1 MTKRMMANLYK
12 GLNAIGLEFEERES
26 RYWDKFYGESSD
38 LSVNGFLYNRD
49 ETPITMEQLAE
60 VLEIAKTRKT
70 YVVIMSE
77 MKPEKGGRVVGFLQ
91 KGLFDTVGDAIPPV
105 THTLRRNFSYFQE
118 DEMVLTLD
126 AVLQQLQEKLASFQ
140 IEAND
145 SALLKD
151 ASARLRKV
159 LRFEGCIIEREREIY
174 KYMGNVIEHNQAEA
188 LCNAI
193 HCMRL
198 TH

>member
-1 MTKRMMANLYK
+1 
-12 GLNAIGLEFEERES
+12 
-26 RYWDKFYGESSD
+26 
-38 LSVNGFLYNRD
+38 
-49 ETPITMEQLAE
+49 
-60 VLEIAKTRKT
+60 
-70 YVVIMSE
+70 
-77 MKPEKGGRVVGFLQ
+77 
-91 KGLFDTVGDAIPPV
+91 
-105 THTLRRNFSYFQE
+105 
-118 DEMVLTLD
+118 MVLTLD

-174 KYMGNVIEHNQAEA
+174 KYMGNVIEHSQAEA

-193 HCMRL
+193 HCLRL